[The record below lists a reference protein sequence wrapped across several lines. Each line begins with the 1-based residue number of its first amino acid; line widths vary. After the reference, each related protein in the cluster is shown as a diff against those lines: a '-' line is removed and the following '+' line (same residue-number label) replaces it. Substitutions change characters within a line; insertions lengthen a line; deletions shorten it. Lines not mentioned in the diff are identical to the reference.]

1 MDKERIEQSE
11 NCLYRKIDNTLY
23 EISVKQSEEASE
35 SVQDILLRLIAA
47 DASISMT
54 EDTNG
59 EEARKH
65 NGTV

>member
-1 MDKERIEQSE
+1 MDKERIKQSE

-23 EISVKQSEEASE
+23 EIRVKQSEEARE
-35 SVQDILLRLIAA
+35 SVEDILLRLIAT
-47 DASISMT
+47 DPSINMT

-65 NGTV
+65 NGSV